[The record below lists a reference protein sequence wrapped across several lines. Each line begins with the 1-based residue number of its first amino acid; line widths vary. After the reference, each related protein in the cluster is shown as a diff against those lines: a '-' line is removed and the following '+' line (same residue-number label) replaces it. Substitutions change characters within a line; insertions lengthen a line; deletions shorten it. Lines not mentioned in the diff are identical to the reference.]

1 MCGHKLLQ
9 NIPKIKFLNRE
20 FENRKPQCCEQH
32 TDIQVKIILGRNDCT
47 NVVRRSRGKKH
58 IFYCSHVFSA
68 RQHSRSTQTAM
79 AISTLTVWYSA
90 FQLNCTFSLINEL
103 IIQSNLIDTTTIL
116 VIHEQY
122 DHDTMEKQSLHSNSH
137 RIVRTCWEH
146 VSEEHFVETTMFI
159 YFLQYF
165 QPKYF
170 AIIFRSLWLDTEDRK

>member
-1 MCGHKLLQ
+1 MSHLLWSCSVWSSPKYHFNMKPVSLFYGEYITLYFCCSVQTKITTLQAFPVCGHKLLQ

-20 FENRKPQCCEQH
+20 FEKGKPQCCEQH

-122 DHDTMEKQSLHSNSH
+122 DHDTMEKQSLHSN
-137 RIVRTCWEH
+137 
-146 VSEEHFVETTMFI
+146 
-159 YFLQYF
+159 
-165 QPKYF
+165 
-170 AIIFRSLWLDTEDRK
+170 